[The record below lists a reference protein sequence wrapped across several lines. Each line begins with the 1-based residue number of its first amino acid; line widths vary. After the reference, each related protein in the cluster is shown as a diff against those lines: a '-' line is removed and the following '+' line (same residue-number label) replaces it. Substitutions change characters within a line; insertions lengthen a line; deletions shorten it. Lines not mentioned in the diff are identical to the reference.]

1 MIHNTKKKALYEV
14 IGRAGS
20 KPGYEQLHPNG
31 TAGQVPS
38 AGSTH
43 STSSGQAS
51 SPRASSPAYGLPG
64 QAGQAS
70 PGRVQSVVRW
80 AIRPSIVQFNA
91 GRIEFSIPYQVG
103 IAVVLGVLLVA
114 VVLFRLGERVGSRE
128 VAANAPAAKP
138 VVNRP
143 VAPKP
148 TAQDTPVVKQPTAQD
163 TSAAGVGANQ
173 PTSTGRNRIVLKI
186 YQVRSH
192 LEPAKE
198 YFDKMGVATEII
210 EKNNW
215 YYLVTKNKYD
225 NPEKA
230 GTDGYQAK
238 QKIIEIGSGYK
249 APVGFESFGPKPFS
263 DAFGMRFD
271 E

>member
-1 MIHNTKKKALYEV
+1 MVHNTKKKALYEV
-14 IGRAGS
+14 MGRAGAR
-20 KPGYEQLHPNG
+20 PGYEQLHPNG
-31 TAGQVPS
+31 TAGQAPS
-38 AGSTH
+38 E
-43 STSSGQAS
+43 
-51 SPRASSPAYGLPG
+51 SPPAYGLPG
-64 QAGQAS
+64 QAGQAQ
-70 PGRVQSVVRW
+70 GVVRW
-80 AIRPSIVQFNA
+80 TIKPSVVQFNA
-91 GRIEFSIPYQVG
+91 GRIEFSMPYQVG
-103 IAVVLGVLLVA
+103 IAVVLGVLLTA
-114 VVLFRLGERVGSRE
+114 VVLFRLGERIGSRE
-128 VAANAPAAKP
+128 VATKAPAAAKS
-138 VVNRP
+138 VVNSSTGSTHSTSSGQAKPAESRP

-148 TAQDTPVVKQPTAQD
+148 VTQDTPVVSQPTAQD
-163 TSAAGVGANQ
+163 TSAAAVVANQ
-173 PTSTGRNRIVLKI
+173 PASTGRNRIVLKI

-198 YFDKMGVATEII
+198 YFDKMGIATEII

-230 GTDGYQAK
+230 GTDGNMAK

>member
-1 MIHNTKKKALYEV
+1 MVHNTKKKALYEV
-14 IGRAGS
+14 MGRAGS
-20 KPGYEQLHPNG
+20 RPGYEQLHPNG
-31 TAGQVPS
+31 TAGQAPS
-38 AGSTH
+38 AGS
-43 STSSGQAS
+43 AS
-51 SPRASSPAYGLPG
+51 PG
-64 QAGQAS
+64 QAQG
-70 PGRVQSVVRW
+70 VVRW
-80 AIRPSIVQFNA
+80 TIRPSVVQFNA

-103 IAVVLGVLLVA
+103 IAVLLGVLLSA

-128 VAANAPAAKP
+128 VATKAPAVAKP
-138 VVNRP
+138 AESRP

-148 TAQDTPVVKQPTAQD
+148 VTQDTPVVSQPTAQD
-163 TSAAGVGANQ
+163 TSAAAVVANQ
-173 PTSTGRNRIVLKI
+173 PASTGRNRIVLKI

-198 YFDKMGVATEII
+198 YFDKMGIATEII

-230 GTDGYQAK
+230 GTDGNLAK

>member
-1 MIHNTKKKALYEV
+1 MVHNTKKKALYEV

-43 STSSGQAS
+43 STSSGQTS
-51 SPRASSPAYGLPG
+51 SP
-64 QAGQAS
+64 QAS
-70 PGRVQSVVRW
+70 PGRVQGVVRW
-80 AIRPSIVQFNA
+80 TIKSRVVQFNA

-103 IAVVLGVLLVA
+103 IAVVLGVLLAA

-128 VAANAPAAKP
+128 VAANAPAATKP
-138 VVNRP
+138 VVNPSTGSGQVRP

>member
-1 MIHNTKKKALYEV
+1 MVHNTKKKALYEV
-14 IGRAGS
+14 MGRAGS
-20 KPGYEQLHPNG
+20 RPGYEQLHPNG
-31 TAGQVPS
+31 TAGQAPS
-38 AGSTH
+38 AGS
-43 STSSGQAS
+43 AS
-51 SPRASSPAYGLPG
+51 PG
-64 QAGQAS
+64 QAQG
-70 PGRVQSVVRW
+70 VVRW
-80 AIRPSIVQFNA
+80 TIRPSVVQFNA

-103 IAVVLGVLLVA
+103 IVVVLGVLLTA
-114 VVLFRLGERVGSRE
+114 VVLFRLGERVGGRE
-128 VAANAPAAKP
+128 VAAKAPMAAKP
-138 VVNRP
+138 VVNKPAELRP
-143 VAPKP
+143 VSPKSV
-148 TAQDTPVVKQPTAQD
+148 TQDTPVVKQPTAQD
-163 TSAAGVGANQ
+163 TSAVAVAANQ
-173 PTSTGRNRIVLKI
+173 PTSAGRNRIVLKI

-230 GTDGYQAK
+230 GTDGYLAK
-238 QKIIEIGSGYK
+238 QKIVEIGAGYK

>member
-20 KPGYEQLHPNG
+20 RPGYEQLHPNG
-31 TAGQVPS
+31 TAGQTPS
-38 AGSTH
+38 AGSV
-43 STSSGQAS
+43 S
-51 SPRASSPAYGLPG
+51 SP
-64 QAGQAS
+64 QAGQTQ
-70 PGRVQSVVRW
+70 GVVRW
-80 AIRPSIVQFNA
+80 SIKPSILQFNT

-103 IAVVLGVLLVA
+103 IAVVLVVLLAA

-128 VAANAPAAKP
+128 VAVKAPAAAKP
-138 VVNRP
+138 VVS
-143 VAPKP
+143 KP
-148 TAQDTPVVKQPTAQD
+148 ATQDTPVVRQPTAQN
-163 TSAAGVGANQ
+163 TSAAAVAANQ
-173 PTSTGRNRIVLKI
+173 PASTGKNRIVLKI

-192 LEPAKE
+192 LEPVEE
-198 YFDKMGVATEII
+198 YFDKMGIATEII
-210 EKNNW
+210 EKNKW

-230 GTDGYQAK
+230 GTDGYLAK
-238 QKIIEIGSGYK
+238 QKIVEIGSGYK

>member
-1 MIHNTKKKALYEV
+1 MVHNTKKKALYEV

-20 KPGYEQLHPNG
+20 RPGYEQLHPNG
-31 TAGQVPS
+31 TAGQAPS
-38 AGSTH
+38 AGST
-43 STSSGQAS
+43 SSPQAS
-51 SPRASSPAYGLPG
+51 STPGKPG
-64 QAGQAS
+64 QAQG
-70 PGRVQSVVRW
+70 VVRW
-80 AIRPSIVQFNA
+80 TIRPSVVQFNA
-91 GRIEFSIPYQVG
+91 GRIEFSIPYQLG
-103 IAVVLGVLLVA
+103 IAVVLGVLLAA

-128 VAANAPAAKP
+128 VAANAPAAAKP
-138 VVNRP
+138 VVNKP
-143 VAPKP
+143 VSPKP
-148 TAQDTPVVKQPTAQD
+148 VTQDTPVVKQPTAQD
-163 TSAAGVGANQ
+163 TSAAGVVANQ

>member
-1 MIHNTKKKALYEV
+1 MVHNTKKKALYEV
-14 IGRAGS
+14 IGRAGA

-38 AGSTH
+38 AGP
-43 STSSGQAS
+43 TSSGQPS
-51 SPRASSPAYGLPG
+51 PG
-64 QAGQAS
+64 QAQG
-70 PGRVQSVVRW
+70 VVRW
-80 AIRPSIVQFNA
+80 AIRPSVVQFNA
-91 GRIEFSIPYQVG
+91 GRIDLSIQYQIG
-103 IAVVLGVLLVA
+103 IAVVLGVLLAA
-114 VVLFRLGERVGSRE
+114 VVLFRLGERVGNRE
-128 VAANAPAAKP
+128 VAGNAPAAKKP
-138 VVNRP
+138 VVDKLVVPRS
-143 VAPKP
+143 V
-148 TAQDTPVVKQPTAQD
+148 TQDTPAVTQPTAQD
-163 TSAAGVGANQ
+163 TSAAAVAANQ
-173 PTSTGRNRIVLKI
+173 AASTPSTGSGQTGKNRIVIKV

-225 NPEKA
+225 NPGKT
-230 GTDGYQAK
+230 GTDGYLAR
-238 QKIIEIGSGYK
+238 QKIVELGAGYK
-249 APVGFESFGPKPFS
+249 APVGFETFGPKPFS

>member
-43 STSSGQAS
+43 STSSGQTS
-51 SPRASSPAYGLPG
+51 SP
-64 QAGQAS
+64 QAGS
-70 PGRVQSVVRW
+70 VQTQGVVRW
-80 AIRPSIVQFNA
+80 AIRPRVVQFNA

-114 VVLFRLGERVGSRE
+114 VVLFRLGEWVGSRE
-128 VAANAPAAKP
+128 VAGNASTAAKP
-138 VVNRP
+138 VVNKPAESRS
-143 VAPKP
+143 VMPKP
-148 TAQDTPVVKQPTAQD
+148 VTQDTPVVKQPTAQD

-173 PTSTGRNRIVLKI
+173 PTTGRNRIVLKI

-215 YYLVTKNKYD
+215 HYLVTKNKYD

-230 GTDGYQAK
+230 GTDGYLAK

>member
-31 TAGQVPS
+31 TAGQVSSAGSTSSPQ

-43 STSSGQAS
+43 STSSGQTS
-51 SPRASSPAYGLPG
+51 SP
-64 QAGQAS
+64 QAG
-70 PGRVQSVVRW
+70 PGRVQGVVRW
-80 AIRPSIVQFNA
+80 TIKSRVVQFNA

-103 IAVVLGVLLVA
+103 IAVVLGILLAA
-114 VVLFRLGERVGSRE
+114 VVLFRLGQRVGGRE
-128 VAANAPAAKP
+128 VAANAPAAAKP
-138 VVNRP
+138 VVNKP
-143 VAPKP
+143 VAPRP
-148 TAQDTPVVKQPTAQD
+148 VTQDTPVVKQPTVQD

-230 GTDGYQAK
+230 GTDGYLAK

>member
-14 IGRAGS
+14 IGRAGLR
-20 KPGYEQLHPNG
+20 PGYEQLHPNG
-31 TAGQVPS
+31 TAGTDAGQSPS
-38 AGSTH
+38 AGST
-43 STSSGQAS
+43 S
-51 SPRASSPAYGLPG
+51 SPQ
-64 QAGQAS
+64 QAQG
-70 PGRVQSVVRW
+70 VVRW
-80 AIRPSIVQFNA
+80 AIRPSVVQFNA
-91 GRIEFSIPYQVG
+91 GRVEFSIPYQVG
-103 IAVVLGVLLVA
+103 IAVLLGVLLTA

-128 VAANAPAAKP
+128 VAAKAPAVTMPVVSKP
-138 VVNRP
+138 VS
-143 VAPKP
+143 PKP
-148 TAQDTPVVKQPTAQD
+148 VTQDTPVVKQPTAQD
-163 TSAAGVGANQ
+163 TSVAEVSANQ
-173 PTSTGRNRIVLKI
+173 PISTAGSGQAPPAGSVQGGRNRIVLKI

-230 GTDGYQAK
+230 GTDGNLAK
-238 QKIIEIGSGYK
+238 QKIVEIGSGYK
-249 APVGFESFGPKPFS
+249 APAGFESFGPKPFS

>member
-1 MIHNTKKKALYEV
+1 MVHNTKKKALYEV
-14 IGRAGS
+14 IGRTGLKS
-20 KPGYEQLHPNG
+20 GYEQLHPNS
-31 TAGQVPS
+31 TAGTNAGQTPS
-38 AGSTH
+38 AS
-43 STSSGQAS
+43 
-51 SPRASSPAYGLPG
+51 
-64 QAGQAS
+64 AGQAQ
-70 PGRVQSVVRW
+70 GVVRW
-80 AIRPSIVQFNA
+80 TIKPSVVQFNA

-103 IAVVLGVLLVA
+103 IAVVLGVLLAA

-128 VAANAPAAKP
+128 VAAKAPAAAKP
-138 VVNRP
+138 LVNKPAESRP

-148 TAQDTPVVKQPTAQD
+148 VTQDTPVVKQPTAQD
-163 TSAAGVGANQ
+163 TSAAAVTATQ
-173 PTSTGRNRIVLKI
+173 PISTPPTSSVQGGRNRIVLKI

-198 YFDKMGVATEII
+198 YFDKMGIATEII

-230 GTDGYQAK
+230 GTDGYLAK

-249 APVGFESFGPKPFS
+249 APAGFESFGPKPFS

>member
-20 KPGYEQLHPNG
+20 RPGYEQLHPNG
-31 TAGQVPS
+31 TAGQAPS
-38 AGSTH
+38 TGSTP

-51 SPRASSPAYGLPG
+51 SG
-64 QAGQAS
+64 QAQG
-70 PGRVQSVVRW
+70 VVRW
-80 AIRPSIVQFNA
+80 AIRPSVVQFNA

-103 IAVVLGVLLVA
+103 IAVALGMLLAA
-114 VVLFRLGERVGSRE
+114 VVLFRLGERVGNRE
-128 VAANAPAAKP
+128 VAAKAPAAAKP
-138 VVNRP
+138 VVDKP
-143 VAPKP
+143 VSPKP
-148 TAQDTPVVKQPTAQD
+148 VTQDTPVVKQPTAQD
-163 TSAAGVGANQ
+163 TSAAAVAAAQ
-173 PTSTGRNRIVLKI
+173 PASTGKNRIVLTI

-192 LEPAKE
+192 LEPVKE

-210 EKNNW
+210 EKDNW

-230 GTDGYQAK
+230 GTDGYLAK
-238 QKIIEIGSGYK
+238 QKVIEIGAGYK
-249 APVGFESFGPKPFS
+249 APAGFETFRPKLFS
-263 DAFGMRFD
+263 DAYGKRFD

>member
-1 MIHNTKKKALYEV
+1 MVHNTKKKALYEV
-14 IGRAGS
+14 IGRTGLRS
-20 KPGYEQLHPNG
+20 GYEQLHPNS
-31 TAGQVPS
+31 TAG
-38 AGSTH
+38 TN
-43 STSSGQAS
+43 
-51 SPRASSPAYGLPG
+51 
-64 QAGQAS
+64 AGQTPSAS
-70 PGRVQSVVRW
+70 PGQTQGVVRW
-80 AIRPSIVQFNA
+80 TIKPSAVQFNA

-103 IAVVLGVLLVA
+103 IAVMLGVLLAA

-128 VAANAPAAKP
+128 VVAKAPAAAKLAELRPVSPKP
-138 VVNRP
+138 V
-143 VAPKP
+143 
-148 TAQDTPVVKQPTAQD
+148 TQDTLVVKQPTAQD
-163 TSAAGVGANQ
+163 TSAAAVTATQPISTPSVGSVQ
-173 PTSTGRNRIVLKI
+173 GGRNRIVLKI

-198 YFDKMGVATEII
+198 YFDKMGIATEII

-230 GTDGYQAK
+230 GTDGNLAK

-249 APVGFESFGPKPFS
+249 APAGFENFGPKPFS

>member
-1 MIHNTKKKALYEV
+1 MVHNTKKKALYEV
-14 IGRAGS
+14 IGRTGLR
-20 KPGYEQLHPNG
+20 PGYEQLHPNG
-31 TAGQVPS
+31 TAGTNAGQTPS
-38 AGSTH
+38 AGSV
-43 STSSGQAS
+43 S
-51 SPRASSPAYGLPG
+51 PG
-64 QAGQAS
+64 QAQG
-70 PGRVQSVVRW
+70 VVRW
-80 AIRPSIVQFNA
+80 TIKPSVVQLNA

-103 IAVVLGVLLVA
+103 IAVVLGVLLAA
-114 VVLFRLGERVGSRE
+114 VVLFRLGERVGGRE
-128 VAANAPAAKP
+128 IAAKAPAAAKP
-138 VVNRP
+138 VVNKPAESRP

-148 TAQDTPVVKQPTAQD
+148 VTQDTPVVKQPTAQD
-163 TSAAGVGANQ
+163 TSAAGVAANQ
-173 PTSTGRNRIVLKI
+173 LTTGRNRIVLKI

-230 GTDGYQAK
+230 GTDGYLAK
-238 QKIIEIGSGYK
+238 QKIVEVGSGYK